1 MNMNNTNQPRRLG
14 RPRLTPQQRAERD
27 AMKKVAFYMTPDQV
41 QMLENWIEDQMPY
54 VGKKHTKASAAL
66 ALIMGQLAK
75 DPLLKPR
82 KLRPAT
88 RPRLTPKATIKSI
101 PGEILPPNGKEW
113 TFQRK
118 PRSWTQQ
125 EKDQMQIVA
134 WKNWAP
140 GGQNFMRQTPQWRQ
154 KTNLQ
159 YNENG
164 KLFHR
169 MIVPAIRQQVEEYRK
184 NNK

>member
-14 RPRLTPQQRAERD
+14 RPQLTPQQRAERD

-88 RPRLTPKATIKSI
+88 RPRVIVKRKKYVPSPEAKEKSKFR
-101 PGEILPPNGKEW
+101 LW
-113 TFQRK
+113 L
-118 PRSWTQQ
+118 
-125 EKDQMQIVA
+125 
-134 WKNWAP
+134 NWAP
-140 GGQNFMRQTPQWRQ
+140 GGKLFLRQSPQWQQ
-154 KTNLQ
+154 KANLQ
-159 YNENG
+159 YNEGG
-164 KLFHR
+164 KFFHR
-169 MIVPAIRQQVEEYRK
+169 MEVVQLRQQVEEYRK
-184 NNK
+184 SNK